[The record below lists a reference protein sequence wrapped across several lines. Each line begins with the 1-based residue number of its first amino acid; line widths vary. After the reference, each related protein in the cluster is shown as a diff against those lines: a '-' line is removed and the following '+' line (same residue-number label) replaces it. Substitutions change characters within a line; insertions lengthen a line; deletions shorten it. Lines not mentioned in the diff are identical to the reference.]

1 MATIL
6 EVLNAQLE
14 DESASTIAEAI
25 DLIAESDERHGTIA
39 QALAAKAESESN
51 EESGKTG

>member
-6 EVLNAQLE
+6 EALNAQLE

-39 QALAAKAESESN
+39 QALAAMAESESN
-51 EESGKTG
+51 EESGETG